1 MTLGAPEVYTGCR
14 ICPLWTPEFGIWKQN
29 GGEFGIEIIQGIM
42 RDTGL
47 RENNWGRDDG
57 IEEPYWKPL

>member
-1 MTLGAPEVYTGCR
+1 MQDLPFMNA
-14 ICPLWTPEFGIWKQN
+14 GIRDLKAKR
-29 GGEFGIEIIQGIM
+29 GEFGIEIIQGIM

-47 RENNWGRDDG
+47 HENNWGRDDG